1 MGVVVKIKNLIVQSC
16 LWWERYGLRRE
27 DAFEWKKNGE
37 SKFEQKL
44 LTLAS
49 QDDDIRIDVVV
60 VVVVGLLILDKSM
73 QMIFHFDN
81 WFFFLMYFYPLF
93 L

>member
-1 MGVVVKIKNLIVQSC
+1 MRLN
-16 LWWERYGLRRE
+16 E
-27 DAFEWKKNGE
+27 KKNGE

-49 QDDDIRIDVVV
+49 QDDGITIDVVV

-81 WFFFLMYFYPLF
+81 
-93 L
+93 